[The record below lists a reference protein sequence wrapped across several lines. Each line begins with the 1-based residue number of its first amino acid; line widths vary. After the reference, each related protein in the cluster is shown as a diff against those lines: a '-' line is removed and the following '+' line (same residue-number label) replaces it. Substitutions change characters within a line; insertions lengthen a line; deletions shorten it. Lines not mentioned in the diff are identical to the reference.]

1 MIFVEFGSKGV
12 EAQPNY
18 CIDDPEQ
25 ISLERG
31 LEVLLLLAWWIPVF
45 RRKDDLR
52 WGLAHATQS
61 ESCASELLLFVRFS
75 G

>member
-1 MIFVEFGSKGV
+1 MIFVEFGLKGV

-52 WGLAHATQS
+52 LGLADVVPHNYHFFPF
-61 ESCASELLLFVRFS
+61 LVW
-75 G
+75 